1 MSLIG
6 NLLRFYSR
14 FVMDGET
21 VVCKLVDPPLACS
34 INLACALNMC
44 QGVVVSIYIIDF
56 ENKTLPTL
64 APRTPT

>member
-1 MSLIG
+1 
-6 NLLRFYSR
+6 
-14 FVMDGET
+14 MDGET
-21 VVCKLVDPPLACS
+21 VVCKLVDPPLARS

-56 ENKTLPTL
+56 ENQTLPTL